1 MPYIPLIYGN
11 NKVEYS
17 NNNMD
22 YSNNIVV
29 Y

>member
-1 MPYIPLIYGN
+1 MPYFPLIHGN

-22 YSNNIVV
+22 YSNNIIV

>member
-1 MPYIPLIYGN
+1 MPYISLIYGN